1 MSERSLPPD
10 EHIGLLYRVV
20 LPHLDLLRKVRIGRR
35 RALML
40 AEREGRKSILFI
52 SSREGYRIEPMTV
65 EEAWTAANI
74 LSGENPGPGMPL
86 SSWERLFGLR
96 GTSIRAGDRLD
107 VLFNP
112 MGKNRYTLLF
122 RGVEGRVACKL
133 DASEAENFI
142 AVLKDMKGDDNW
154 ETTVGQSTAQ

>member
-1 MSERSLPPD
+1 MD
-10 EHIGLLYRVV
+10 
-20 LPHLDLLRKVRIGRR
+20 RR
-35 RALML
+35 
-40 AEREGRKSILFI
+40 ENSVGRK
-52 SSREGYRIEPMTV
+52 
-65 EEAWTAANI
+65 
-74 LSGENPGPGMPL
+74 PGAGDASQQL
-86 SSWERLFGLR
+86 GQAVWAKRHIDTGR
-96 GTSIRAGDRLD
+96 GDRLD